1 VIFATVGTTDFDVL
15 VQAIDELA
23 PRQHEDVI
31 CQIGNG
37 RYAPRNCE
45 YFRFAPSLADYL
57 ERARVVV
64 SHGGQGSIMDV
75 VRLGKPLVGVSNPD
89 RHDHHQDDI
98 LAKFAELK
106 HLIWCRSLDEL
117 EGAIALAT
125 RAQFAPYVEPPC
137 AIHVIIDG
145 FLLERQRGDAGRRG
159 VNGLRRWWR
168 GGGAEHGATR

>member
-1 VIFATVGTTDFDVL
+1 MIFATVGTTDFDVL
-15 VQAIDELA
+15 VRAVDELA

-45 YFRFAPSLADYL
+45 YFRFAPSLSEYL
-57 ERARVVV
+57 DQARVVV

-98 LAKFAELK
+98 LGKFAELK
-106 HLIWCRSLDEL
+106 HLIWCRSLDDL
-117 EGAIALAT
+117 EAAIALASH
-125 RAQFAPYVEPPC
+125 AQFATYAEPPC
-137 AIHVIIDG
+137 TIHLVIDR
-145 FLLERQRGDAGRRG
+145 FLMEPQPGVAGRRWI
-159 VNGLRRWWR
+159 NRLRHDWG
-168 GGGAEHGATR
+168 GGGAKRGPHR